1 MEFPAEL
8 VRGEIVKCYKN
19 LILDVQIG
27 DEVVPVFCPELDAR
41 QKIYVPGAEVWLLPT
56 GNPRRRL
63 KYEGRE
69 SIDIGMLFGDAGDY
83 AVIFDSEIE
92 RAALCVREGNDVIY
106 DFIV

>member
-1 MEFPAEL
+1 MQSLAVACGYDLLTVIYFYCYHLAAMF
-8 VRGEIVKCYKN
+8 VKR
-19 LILDVQIG
+19 LDSG
-27 DEVVPVFCPELDAR
+27 
-41 QKIYVPGAEVWLLPT
+41 GLLRY
-56 GNPRRRL
+56 GFVE
-63 KYEGRE
+63 YEGRE

>member
-1 MEFPAEL
+1 MAAMF
-8 VRGEIVKCYKN
+8 VKR
-19 LILDVQIG
+19 LDSG
-27 DEVVPVFCPELDAR
+27 
-41 QKIYVPGAEVWLLPT
+41 GLLRY
-56 GNPRRRL
+56 GFVE
-63 KYEGRE
+63 YEGRE